1 MTGGIRQDDK
11 PMVELT
17 ETDRRILAA
26 LTEDARVPVTVLAD
40 RLGISRTTVAARLER
55 MVAEGTIRRFTIVT
69 RTAEQAAVRAVM
81 TVQLQGSL
89 SRQVI
94 RAMRAIP
101 EVASL
106 HSTNGAWDLVADLRA
121 GSLQDFDR
129 VLRAIREIPGVLNS
143 ETSILL
149 DSVL

>member
-1 MTGGIRQDDK
+1 MAEPD
-11 PMVELT
+11 

-26 LTEDARVPVTVLAD
+26 LAEDARVAVTVLAD
-40 RLGISRTTVAARLER
+40 RLGLSRTTVTTRIER
-55 MVAEGTIRRFTIVT
+55 MVADGTIRRFTIVT
-69 RTAEQAAVRAVM
+69 RSAEEAAVRAVM
-81 TVQLQGSL
+81 MVELQGSL

-101 EVASL
+101 EVAAL
-106 HSTNGAWDLVADLRA
+106 HSTNGAWDLVVELRA
-121 GSLQDFDR
+121 ASLGDFDR

-149 DSVL
+149 ASVL